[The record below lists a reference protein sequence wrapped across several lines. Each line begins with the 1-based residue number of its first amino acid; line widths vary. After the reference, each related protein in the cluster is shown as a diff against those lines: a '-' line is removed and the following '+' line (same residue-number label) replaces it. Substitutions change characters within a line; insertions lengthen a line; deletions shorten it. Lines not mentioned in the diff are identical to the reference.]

1 MDTISKEK
9 IITIGKN
16 DVAIKGDS
24 LVIVFGNKRYS
35 FPFKDISQKLAAA
48 SKAQR
53 TNFKVAASGY
63 GVHWPELDEDLAF
76 GPMLKQA
83 GAI

>member
-9 IITIGKN
+9 IITVAKK

-24 LVIVFGNKRYS
+24 LIITFRSKQYK
-35 FPFKDISQKLAAA
+35 FPFRDLSRKLATA

-53 TNFKVAASGY
+53 ENFKISASGY
-63 GVHWPELDEDLAF
+63 GIHWPELDEDLAF